1 MGIAFAMPRDL
12 RATRLPSNSRL
23 PAVNIQAALHPP
35 IEQGVYPQIQAYF
48 ANEKP
53 AEPTK
58 MSGELQNRYRFGEAG
73 SISAPRTAF
82 GRL

>member
-1 MGIAFAMPRDL
+1 MPGDL

-35 IEQGVYPQIQAYF
+35 IEQGTYPQFQAIF
-48 ANEKP
+48 TNEKP

-58 MSGELQNRYRFGEAG
+58 VSSELQKRYRLGGRG
-73 SISAPRTAF
+73 SIPAPLTVF
-82 GRL
+82 CRL